1 MLAAGARVSHHLREC
16 DCHFGFRLNSGL
28 PSSSS
33 SAVVPFPPI
42 WPRKPTSSP
51 SISHR
56 SQRRGYSF
64 FCSIVPSFAAGEP
77 PILSDCFGY
86 RGGGRVVSV
95 TGGIVALGK
104 FDALHVGHR
113 ELAIQASKLGSPFL
127 LSFVGIAQVLGWEPR
142 APVVAQCDRTRVL
155 SSWAPFC
162 RNMAPSEYQIQF
174 SSVRHLTP
182 REFVVKLSN
191 ELGVRGVVAGES
203 YRFGYKA
210 AGDTAE
216 YGVGAYIIKSVMDKN
231 QEFTDSTNSKEQGQ
245 VLSTRVRYT
254 LSTGDMKY
262 VSELL
267 GCRHRLVL
275 MAKDVEGL
283 SYSNSRVSVPRSCS
297 LNLAP
302 KEGLYDKCFVWS
314 FDQNL
319 TPCRVVIDSSH
330 VHIEL
335 DELATCRHPVGTDD
349 YISVEFDDEGV

>member
-95 TGGIVALGK
+95 TVN
-104 FDALHVGHR
+104 
-113 ELAIQASKLGSPFL
+113 SN
-127 LSFVGIAQVLGWEPR
+127 R